1 MVFDWLPQPD
11 KACFCLVK
19 ECFFFINE
27 SIMFSIKLTDVGKTK
42 VKLYIVELKVERKEI
57 IDAKSDTV
65 DELKKKPI
73 ARLLL

>member
-1 MVFDWLPQPD
+1 
-11 KACFCLVK
+11 
-19 ECFFFINE
+19 
-27 SIMFSIKLTDVGKTK
+27 MFSIKLTDVGKTK